1 LGMITPRD
9 DQRESVDATAIF
21 DAVIPDSVLADAIGP
36 YILRERPDLAER
48 KVFHRYT
55 MTDAGLRVRLYR
67 DPPNAGGM

>member
-1 LGMITPRD
+1 MP
-9 DQRESVDATAIF
+9 ESEPIF
-21 DAVIPDSVLADAIGP
+21 DAMIPDSVLADAIGP